1 MWASFL
7 SGKLFFASFDYK
19 AQFKR
24 RSFHEPNLISS
35 IKYMKR
41 STFES
46 ISPAYLIW
54 VDPLVRVAQM
64 GISTEERLR
73 VKGRTF
79 HAPNLMHKLLPVT
92 YFNW

>member
-7 SGKLFFASFDYK
+7 SGKLFVASFDYK
-19 AQFKR
+19 TQFKR
-24 RSFHEPNLISS
+24 RSFHVPNLIPP

-54 VDPLVRVAQM
+54 VDPWVKVAQKW
-64 GISTEERLR
+64 EFPLR
-73 VKGRTF
+73 SDFVLKVELFMRRT
-79 HAPNLMHKLLPVT
+79 
-92 YFNW
+92 

>member
-7 SGKLFFASFDYK
+7 SGKLFVASFDYK
-19 AQFKR
+19 TQFKR
-24 RSFHEPNLISS
+24 RSFHVPNLIPP

-54 VDPLVRVAQM
+54 VDPWVKVAQM
-64 GISTEERLR
+64 GISTEEWLR
-73 VKGRTF
+73 FKGRTF